1 MATSSRWLNRRQTL
15 NRRYLIELPPPVAW
29 PVNDISDTIDAGKAT
44 NLISPGPNVT
54 ILVGTD
60 TFVEI

>member
-1 MATSSRWLNRRQTL
+1 M
-15 NRRYLIELPPPVAW
+15 IELPPPVAW